1 MTQMKCSATY
11 LDKWITQNDGVVDD
25 VIEGCLIDSLL
36 IYCKHGLA
44 IAMETYETSWTSSY
58 TISFVRYAD
67 NEQSRIDQIDL
78 LNKWYTLANQ
88 EEEEV

>member
-1 MTQMKCSATY
+1 MTQMQCSATY
-11 LDKWITQNDGVVDD
+11 LDKWIAQNNGVVED

-36 IYCKHGLA
+36 IYCKHGIA
-44 IAMETYETSWTSSY
+44 MAMETYKNAWSSCY
-58 TISFVRYAD
+58 TISFVRNKGD
-67 NEQSRIDQIDL
+67 QQSKVDSISL